1 MTFAPGDPRE
11 GFVVKAHVSG
21 GDDFAVCRDPDQVAA
36 DDVRRATDEDSGD
49 SAGDE
54 LVVTLAHLLGD
65 DSGAAK
71 RLTKGR
77 WFITRWRQPVMTS
90 SGGILG
96 LAVSDKLKGGGSM
109 SDCVGPE

>member
-11 GFVVKAHVSG
+11 GLIVKAHVSG
-21 GDDFAVCRDPDQVAA
+21 GDDFAVCRDPDQVTAN
-36 DDVRRATDEDSGD
+36 DVRRATDEDSGD

-71 RLTKGR
+71 GK
-77 WFITRWRQPVMTS
+77 ITRWRQPVMTS
-90 SGGILG
+90 SGGILD
-96 LAVSDKLKGGGSM
+96 L
-109 SDCVGPE
+109 P